1 MEGLIDELSTSL
13 PAIVNDREFRSRIDR
28 AVEPLQRQERDAIE
42 AFEKEVGDAGFVLVQ
57 VQAGLVTRPEILPVV
72 EEQPVPLEKMAE
84 LVEAGT
90 LTTDDVD
97 RFRETHNTLS
107 EKFRD
112 VFQEVA
118 EIRRMVQ
125 ERVEDVRRKL
135 LQPSFESAVKRIR
148 KDVGDPRAYPY
159 LDDVATDLG
168 ENLALFMISEEDI
181 PLDGDR
187 FLRWRVNLVVDNTD
201 VSGRP
206 VVMETEPSY
215 TNLFGT
221 IERKRGLPGPQRR

>member
-1 MEGLIDELSTSL
+1 
-13 PAIVNDREFRSRIDR
+13 
-28 AVEPLQRQERDAIE
+28 
-42 AFEKEVGDAGFVLVQ
+42 
-57 VQAGLVTRPEILPVV
+57 
-72 EEQPVPLEKMAE
+72 
-84 LVEAGT
+84 
-90 LTTDDVD
+90 
-97 RFRETHNTLS
+97 
-107 EKFRD
+107 
-112 VFQEVA
+112 
-118 EIRRMVQ
+118 MVQ

-221 IERKRGLPGPQRR
+221 IECASVPVR